1 MSYRYILHEKAQ
13 EDYESAIVWYQQ
25 GGQSTAERF
34 IAAIDRA
41 FLLIC
46 AHPTRW
52 RKAGKRYRIL
62 SLHKYPYTI
71 IYSID
76 DSNQSI
82 VISAVH
88 NDSKSPKSKYR
99 K

>member
-1 MSYRYILHEKAQ
+1 MSYSYILHDKAQ
-13 EDYESAIVWYQQ
+13 EDYESAILWYEQ
-25 GGQSTAERF
+25 GGQLTSDKF
-34 IAAIDRA
+34 IAAVDRA
-41 FLLIC
+41 FELIC
-46 AHPTRW
+46 EHPTRW

-62 SLHKYPYTI
+62 SLNKYPYTI

-76 DSNQSI
+76 EQNQLI